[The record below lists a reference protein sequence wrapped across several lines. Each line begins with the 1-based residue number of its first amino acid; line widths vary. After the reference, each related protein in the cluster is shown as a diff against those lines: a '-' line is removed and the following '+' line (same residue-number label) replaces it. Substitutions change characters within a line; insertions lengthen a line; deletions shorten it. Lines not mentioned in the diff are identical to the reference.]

1 MIETDG
7 YMIDEFNLPSE
18 NAKRI
23 NIFIKKEKK
32 TNVIYPRDYAKI
44 KKNPLK

>member
-1 MIETDG
+1 
-7 YMIDEFNLPSE
+7 MIDEFNLPNE